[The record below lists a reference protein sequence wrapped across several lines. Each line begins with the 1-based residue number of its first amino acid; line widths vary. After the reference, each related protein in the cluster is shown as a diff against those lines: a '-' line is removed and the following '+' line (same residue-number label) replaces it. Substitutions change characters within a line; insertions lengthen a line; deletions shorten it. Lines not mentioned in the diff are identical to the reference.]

1 MRTHT
6 KLLAA
11 LLAVLMLMTVGSAF
25 AEGETVTIN
34 FWHHYSAQSAEN
46 ETLMN
51 VLIPAFEAENPGIK
65 VNAVSHEWAELHD
78 KVLVSAKSEALPDV
92 ARCDIAWL
100 PEFQKMGIL
109 VALDEEMPDFAE
121 VSGKLLDSAMSTS
134 VIGGHNYA
142 LALNTNSKIVFYNKA
157 MLEAAGV
164 QVPTTMD
171 EWVEAV
177 KKLSGENANGQQVWG
192 WNEPALAGWN
202 ICPFIWSFGGSL
214 TNDEQTVATGYIN
227 GPATVK
233 AVETFA
239 ELVKAGGITGFNSGD
254 IPMTDGFGTG
264 RYAMMLEGPWKS
276 AELAGAY
283 PDVAYGTAP
292 IPAGEGGSI
301 SVLGGED
308 IAMFNSANKEAA
320 WKFMQF
326 MTGEFAETE
335 MAKCGQIPVNK
346 AALESETVKNADYAP
361 FIEAIQTAKARPT
374 IAAWSEMDN
383 DLTVAM
389 TAVVTGEKTAQEA
402 LDELAAKWD
411 ELLTAHL
418 CHRRVVVEEVLQ
430 LRATDDAHLTG
441 HIRLDG
447 HLRGVAVEAV
457 REVGHELPLE
467 GEARAVVLAL
477 LVVMHHVLEASALHE
492 RHPLCRFAR
501 VLQRL
506 APLERPLLAMLLT
519 IFPQEPQIESL
530 LVAVKLFVLLVCHLA
545 VGTIAVWQ
553 SFRPCYLNVQIKK
566 DPHI

>member
-1 MRTHT
+1 MRTFT
-6 KLLAA
+6 RILAIVLACMMLAA
-11 LLAVLMLMTVGSAF
+11 VCPALA
-25 AEGETVTIN
+25 EQTVTIN

-78 KVLVSAKSEALPDV
+78 KVLVSANSNALPDV

-109 VALDEEMPDFAE
+109 VALDEEMADFAD
-121 VSGKLLDSAMSTS
+121 VSGQLLDSAMSTA
-134 VIGGHNYA
+134 VIGGHYYA
-142 LALNTNSKIVFYNKA
+142 LALNTNSKIVFYNTA

-164 QVPTTMD
+164 EVPATMD
-171 EWVEAV
+171 EWAEAV

-214 TNDEQTVATGYIN
+214 TNEDQTAATGYIN
-227 GPATVK
+227 SPATVK
-233 AVETFA
+233 AIETFA
-239 ELVKAGGITGFNSGD
+239 ELVKAGGITGFNAGD

-292 IPAGEGGSI
+292 IPAGEGGSV

-326 MTGEFAETE
+326 MTSEYAETE

-346 AALESETVKNADYAP
+346 AALESDTVKAADYAP

-374 IAAWSEMDN
+374 VAAWSEMDN
-383 DLTVAM
+383 DLQVAM
-389 TAVVTGEKTAQEA
+389 NTVVTGEKAAQEA
-402 LDELAAKWD
+402 MDELAAAWD
-411 ELLTAHL
+411 LLL
-418 CHRRVVVEEVLQ
+418 
-430 LRATDDAHLTG
+430 
-441 HIRLDG
+441 
-447 HLRGVAVEAV
+447 
-457 REVGHELPLE
+457 
-467 GEARAVVLAL
+467 
-477 LVVMHHVLEASALHE
+477 
-492 RHPLCRFAR
+492 
-501 VLQRL
+501 
-506 APLERPLLAMLLT
+506 
-519 IFPQEPQIESL
+519 
-530 LVAVKLFVLLVCHLA
+530 K
-545 VGTIAVWQ
+545 
-553 SFRPCYLNVQIKK
+553 
-566 DPHI
+566 

>member
-1 MRTHT
+1 MRTLT
-6 KLLAA
+6 RI
-11 LLAVLMLMTVGSAF
+11 LAVMLACMMLTAICPAM
-25 AEGETVTIN
+25 AEETVTIN

-78 KVLVSAKSEALPDV
+78 KVLVSANSNALPDV

-109 VALDEEMPDFAE
+109 VALDEEMADFAD
-121 VSGKLLDSAMSTS
+121 VSGQLLDSAMSTA
-134 VIGGHNYA
+134 VIGGHYYA
-142 LALNTNSKIVFYNKA
+142 LALNTNSKIVFYNTA
-157 MLEAAGV
+157 MLEAADV
-164 QVPTTMD
+164 KVPTTMD
-171 EWVEAV
+171 EWVEAI

-214 TNDEQTVATGYIN
+214 TNEDQTAATGYIN
-227 GPATVK
+227 SPATVK
-233 AVETFA
+233 AIETFA
-239 ELVKAGGITGFNSGD
+239 ELVKAGGITGFNAGD

-283 PDVAYGTAP
+283 PDVAYGTAH

-326 MTGEFAETE
+326 MTSEYAETE

-346 AALESETVKNADYAP
+346 AALESETVKAADYAP

-374 IAAWSEMDN
+374 VAVWSEMDN
-383 DLTVAM
+383 DLQVAM
-389 TAVVTGEKTAQEA
+389 NAVVTGEKTAQEA
-402 LDELAAKWD
+402 MDELAAAWD
-411 ELLTAHL
+411 LLL
-418 CHRRVVVEEVLQ
+418 
-430 LRATDDAHLTG
+430 
-441 HIRLDG
+441 
-447 HLRGVAVEAV
+447 
-457 REVGHELPLE
+457 
-467 GEARAVVLAL
+467 
-477 LVVMHHVLEASALHE
+477 
-492 RHPLCRFAR
+492 
-501 VLQRL
+501 
-506 APLERPLLAMLLT
+506 
-519 IFPQEPQIESL
+519 
-530 LVAVKLFVLLVCHLA
+530 K
-545 VGTIAVWQ
+545 
-553 SFRPCYLNVQIKK
+553 
-566 DPHI
+566 

>member
-1 MRTHT
+1 MRTF
-6 KLLAA
+6 KKILAA
-11 LLAVLMLMTVGSAF
+11 MLACTMLLSAGAAL

-51 VLIPAFEAENPGIK
+51 VLIPAFEAENSGIK

-78 KVLVSAKSEALPDV
+78 KVLVSANSNALPDV

-109 VALDEEMPDFAE
+109 VALDEEMPNFAE
-121 VSGKLLDSAMSTS
+121 VSGKLLDSAMSTA
-134 VIGGHNYA
+134 IINGHYYA

-164 QVPTTMD
+164 SIPATME
-171 EWVEAV
+171 EWIEAV
-177 KKLSGENANGQQVWG
+177 KKLSGENSKGQQVWG

-202 ICPFIWSFGGSL
+202 ICPFIWSFGGAL
-214 TNDEQTVATGYIN
+214 TNEDQTIATGYIN

-239 ELVKAGGITGFNSGD
+239 ELVKAGAITGFNAGD

-308 IAMFNSANKEAA
+308 IAMFNTPNKEAA

-326 MTGEFAETE
+326 MTGEYAETE
-335 MAKCGQIPVNK
+335 MAKCGQIPVNR
-346 AALESETVKNADYAP
+346 AALESDTVKAADYAP

-374 IAAWSEMDN
+374 VAAWSEMDN
-383 DLTVAM
+383 GLQVAM
-389 TAVVTGEKTAQEA
+389 NAVVTGEKTAQEA
-402 LDELAAKWD
+402 MDELAVAWD
-411 ELLTAHL
+411 
-418 CHRRVVVEEVLQ
+418 
-430 LRATDDAHLTG
+430 
-441 HIRLDG
+441 
-447 HLRGVAVEAV
+447 
-457 REVGHELPLE
+457 
-467 GEARAVVLAL
+467 AL
-477 LVVMHHVLEASALHE
+477 L
-492 RHPLCRFAR
+492 
-501 VLQRL
+501 
-506 APLERPLLAMLLT
+506 
-519 IFPQEPQIESL
+519 
-530 LVAVKLFVLLVCHLA
+530 K
-545 VGTIAVWQ
+545 
-553 SFRPCYLNVQIKK
+553 
-566 DPHI
+566 

>member
-1 MRTHT
+1 MRTFT
-6 KLLAA
+6 RILTLLLACMMLAAVCPA
-11 LLAVLMLMTVGSAF
+11 L
-25 AEGETVTIN
+25 AEEQTVTIN

-78 KVLVSAKSEALPDV
+78 KVLVSANSNALPDV

-109 VALDEEMPDFAE
+109 TALDEEMADFAD
-121 VSGKLLDSAMSTS
+121 VSGRLLDSAMSTA
-134 VIGGHNYA
+134 VIGGHYYA
-142 LALNTNSKIVFYNKA
+142 LALNTNSKIVFYNTA

-164 QVPTTMD
+164 KVPATME
-171 EWVEAV
+171 EWAETV

-214 TNDEQTVATGYIN
+214 TNEDQTAATGYIN
-227 GPATVK
+227 SPATVK

-239 ELVKAGGITGFNSGD
+239 ELVKAGGITGFNAGD

-292 IPAGEGGSI
+292 IPAGEGGSV

-308 IAMFNSANKEAA
+308 IAMFNTANKEAA

-326 MTGEFAETE
+326 MTGEYAETE

-346 AALESETVKNADYAP
+346 AALESDTVKSADYAP

-374 IAAWSEMDN
+374 VAAWSEMDN
-383 DLTVAM
+383 ELQGAM
-389 TAVVTGEKTAQEA
+389 NAVVTGEKTAQEA
-402 LDELAAKWD
+402 MDELAASWD
-411 ELLTAHL
+411 NLL
-418 CHRRVVVEEVLQ
+418 
-430 LRATDDAHLTG
+430 
-441 HIRLDG
+441 
-447 HLRGVAVEAV
+447 
-457 REVGHELPLE
+457 
-467 GEARAVVLAL
+467 
-477 LVVMHHVLEASALHE
+477 
-492 RHPLCRFAR
+492 
-501 VLQRL
+501 
-506 APLERPLLAMLLT
+506 
-519 IFPQEPQIESL
+519 
-530 LVAVKLFVLLVCHLA
+530 K
-545 VGTIAVWQ
+545 
-553 SFRPCYLNVQIKK
+553 
-566 DPHI
+566 

>member
-1 MRTHT
+1 MRIFTRILT
-6 KLLAA
+6 LLLACMM
-11 LLAVLMLMTVGSAF
+11 LAAISLAT
-25 AEGETVTIN
+25 AEEQTVTIN

-78 KVLVSAKSEALPDV
+78 KVLVSANSKALPDV

-109 VALDEEMPDFAE
+109 VALDEEMPDFTDI
-121 VSGKLLDSAMSTS
+121 SGRLLDSAMSTA
-134 VIGGHNYA
+134 VIGGHYYA
-142 LALNTNSKIVFYNKA
+142 LALNTNSKIVFYNTA

-164 QVPTTMD
+164 EVPTTMD
-171 EWVEAV
+171 EWAEAI

-214 TNDEQTVATGYIN
+214 TNEDQTVATGYIN
-227 GPATVK
+227 SPATVK
-233 AVETFA
+233 AIETFA
-239 ELVKAGGITGFNSGD
+239 GLVKAGGITGFNAGD

-292 IPAGEGGSI
+292 IPAGEGGSV

-308 IAMFNSANKEAA
+308 IAMFNTANKEAA

-326 MTGEFAETE
+326 MTSEYAETE

-346 AALESETVKNADYAP
+346 AALESDTVKAADYAP

-374 IAAWSEMDN
+374 VAAWSEMDN
-383 DLTVAM
+383 ELQVAM
-389 TAVVTGEKTAQEA
+389 NAVVTGEKTAQEA
-402 LDELAAKWD
+402 MDELAASWD
-411 ELLTAHL
+411 ILL
-418 CHRRVVVEEVLQ
+418 
-430 LRATDDAHLTG
+430 
-441 HIRLDG
+441 
-447 HLRGVAVEAV
+447 
-457 REVGHELPLE
+457 
-467 GEARAVVLAL
+467 
-477 LVVMHHVLEASALHE
+477 
-492 RHPLCRFAR
+492 
-501 VLQRL
+501 
-506 APLERPLLAMLLT
+506 
-519 IFPQEPQIESL
+519 
-530 LVAVKLFVLLVCHLA
+530 K
-545 VGTIAVWQ
+545 
-553 SFRPCYLNVQIKK
+553 
-566 DPHI
+566 

>member
-1 MRTHT
+1 MRTF
-6 KLLAA
+6 KKILAA
-11 LLAVLMLMTVGSAF
+11 MLACTMLLSAGAAL

-78 KVLVSAKSEALPDV
+78 KVLVSANSHALPDV

-109 VALDEEMPDFAE
+109 VALDEEMPNFAE
-121 VSGKLLDSAMSTS
+121 VSGKLLDSAMSTA
-134 VIGGHNYA
+134 IINGHYYA
-142 LALNTNSKIVFYNKA
+142 LALNTNSKIVFYKKA

-164 QVPTTMD
+164 SIPATME
-171 EWVEAV
+171 EWIEAV
-177 KKLSGENANGQQVWG
+177 KKLSGENAKGQQVWG

-202 ICPFIWSFGGSL
+202 ICPFIWSFGGAL
-214 TNDEQTVATGYIN
+214 TNEDQTIATGYIN
-227 GPATVK
+227 GSATVK

-239 ELVKAGGITGFNSGD
+239 ELVKAGAITGFNAGD

-308 IAMFNSANKEAA
+308 IAMFNTPNKEAA

-326 MTGEFAETE
+326 MTGEYAETE
-335 MAKCGQIPVNK
+335 MAKCGQIPVNR
-346 AALESETVKNADYAP
+346 AALESDTVKAADYAP

-374 IAAWSEMDN
+374 VAAWSEMDN
-383 DLTVAM
+383 GLQVAM
-389 TAVVTGEKTAQEA
+389 NAVVTGEKTAQEA
-402 LDELAAKWD
+402 MDELAVAWD
-411 ELLTAHL
+411 
-418 CHRRVVVEEVLQ
+418 
-430 LRATDDAHLTG
+430 
-441 HIRLDG
+441 
-447 HLRGVAVEAV
+447 
-457 REVGHELPLE
+457 
-467 GEARAVVLAL
+467 AL
-477 LVVMHHVLEASALHE
+477 L
-492 RHPLCRFAR
+492 
-501 VLQRL
+501 
-506 APLERPLLAMLLT
+506 
-519 IFPQEPQIESL
+519 
-530 LVAVKLFVLLVCHLA
+530 K
-545 VGTIAVWQ
+545 
-553 SFRPCYLNVQIKK
+553 
-566 DPHI
+566 

>member
-1 MRTHT
+1 MRTF
-6 KLLAA
+6 KKILAA
-11 LLAVLMLMTVGSAF
+11 MLACTMLLSAGAAL

-78 KVLVSAKSEALPDV
+78 KVLVSANSNALPDV

-109 VALDEEMPDFAE
+109 VAMDEEMPNFAE
-121 VSGKLLDSAMSTS
+121 VSGKLLDSAMSTA
-134 VIGGHNYA
+134 IINGHYYA

-164 QVPTTMD
+164 SIPATME
-171 EWVEAV
+171 EWIEAV
-177 KKLSGENANGQQVWG
+177 KKLSGENSKGQQVWG

-202 ICPFIWSFGGSL
+202 ICPFIWSFGGAL
-214 TNDEQTVATGYIN
+214 TNEDQTIATGYIN

-239 ELVKAGGITGFNSGD
+239 ELVKAGAITGFNAGD

-308 IAMFNSANKEAA
+308 IAMFNTPNKEAA

-326 MTGEFAETE
+326 MTGEYAETE
-335 MAKCGQIPVNK
+335 MAKCGQIPVNR
-346 AALESETVKNADYAP
+346 AALESDTVKAADYAP

-374 IAAWSEMDN
+374 VAAWSEMDN
-383 DLTVAM
+383 GLQVAM
-389 TAVVTGEKTAQEA
+389 NAVVTGEKTAQEA
-402 LDELAAKWD
+402 MDELAVAWD
-411 ELLTAHL
+411 
-418 CHRRVVVEEVLQ
+418 
-430 LRATDDAHLTG
+430 
-441 HIRLDG
+441 
-447 HLRGVAVEAV
+447 
-457 REVGHELPLE
+457 
-467 GEARAVVLAL
+467 AL
-477 LVVMHHVLEASALHE
+477 L
-492 RHPLCRFAR
+492 
-501 VLQRL
+501 
-506 APLERPLLAMLLT
+506 
-519 IFPQEPQIESL
+519 
-530 LVAVKLFVLLVCHLA
+530 K
-545 VGTIAVWQ
+545 
-553 SFRPCYLNVQIKK
+553 
-566 DPHI
+566 

>member
-1 MRTHT
+1 MRTLT
-6 KLLAA
+6 RMMAVMLACMMLAA
-11 LLAVLMLMTVGSAF
+11 VCPAMAD
-25 AEGETVTIN
+25 ETVTIN

-78 KVLVSAKSEALPDV
+78 KVLVSANSNALPDV

-109 VALDEEMPDFAE
+109 VALDEEMADFAD
-121 VSGKLLDSAMSTS
+121 VSGQLLDSAMSTA
-134 VIGGHNYA
+134 VIGGHYYA
-142 LALNTNSKIVFYNKA
+142 LALNTNSKIVFYNTA

-164 QVPTTMD
+164 EVPASMD
-171 EWVEAV
+171 AWVEAV

-214 TNDEQTVATGYIN
+214 TNDEQTAATGYIN
-227 GPATVK
+227 SHATVK
-233 AVETFA
+233 AIETFA
-239 ELVKAGGITGFNSGD
+239 ELVKAGGITGFNAGD

-292 IPAGEGGSI
+292 MPAGEGGSV

-326 MTGEFAETE
+326 MTSEYAETE

-346 AALESETVKNADYAP
+346 AALESDTVKSADYAP
-361 FIEAIQTAKARPT
+361 FIKAIQTAKARPT
-374 IAAWSEMDN
+374 VAAWSEMDN
-383 DLTVAM
+383 GLQVAM
-389 TAVVTGEKTAQEA
+389 NAVVTGEKNAQEA
-402 LDELAAKWD
+402 MDELAAAWD
-411 ELLTAHL
+411 TLL
-418 CHRRVVVEEVLQ
+418 
-430 LRATDDAHLTG
+430 
-441 HIRLDG
+441 
-447 HLRGVAVEAV
+447 
-457 REVGHELPLE
+457 
-467 GEARAVVLAL
+467 
-477 LVVMHHVLEASALHE
+477 
-492 RHPLCRFAR
+492 
-501 VLQRL
+501 
-506 APLERPLLAMLLT
+506 
-519 IFPQEPQIESL
+519 
-530 LVAVKLFVLLVCHLA
+530 K
-545 VGTIAVWQ
+545 
-553 SFRPCYLNVQIKK
+553 
-566 DPHI
+566 

>member
-1 MRTHT
+1 MRTYT
-6 KLLAA
+6 KLMAA
-11 LLAVLMLMTVGSAF
+11 LLAALMLMTVGSAF
-25 AEGETVTIN
+25 ADETVTIN

-46 ETLMN
+46 ETLVN

-78 KVLVSAKSEALPDV
+78 KVLVSAKSNALPDV

-109 VALDEEMPDFAE
+109 VALDEEMTDFAE
-121 VSGKLLDSAMSTS
+121 VSGNLLDSAMSTS

-157 MLEAAGV
+157 MLEEAGV

-171 EWVEAV
+171 EWAEAV
-177 KKLSGENANGQQVWG
+177 KKLSGENTNGQQVWG

-227 GPATVK
+227 GPAAVK

-239 ELVKAGGITGFNSGD
+239 ELVKEGGITGFNSGD

-283 PDVAYGTAP
+283 PDVSYGTAP

-374 IAAWSEMDN
+374 VAAWSEMDN
-383 DLTVAM
+383 DLTVTM
-389 TAVVTGEKTAQEA
+389 TAIVSGEKTAQEA

-411 ELLTAHL
+411 ELL
-418 CHRRVVVEEVLQ
+418 
-430 LRATDDAHLTG
+430 
-441 HIRLDG
+441 
-447 HLRGVAVEAV
+447 
-457 REVGHELPLE
+457 
-467 GEARAVVLAL
+467 
-477 LVVMHHVLEASALHE
+477 
-492 RHPLCRFAR
+492 
-501 VLQRL
+501 
-506 APLERPLLAMLLT
+506 
-519 IFPQEPQIESL
+519 
-530 LVAVKLFVLLVCHLA
+530 K
-545 VGTIAVWQ
+545 
-553 SFRPCYLNVQIKK
+553 
-566 DPHI
+566 

>member
-1 MRTHT
+1 MRTF
-6 KLLAA
+6 KKILAA
-11 LLAVLMLMTVGSAF
+11 MLACTMLLSAGAAL

-78 KVLVSAKSEALPDV
+78 KVLVSANSNALPDV

-109 VALDEEMPDFAE
+109 VALDEEMPNFAE
-121 VSGKLLDSAMSTS
+121 VSGKLLDSAMSTA
-134 VIGGHNYA
+134 IINGHYYA

-164 QVPTTMD
+164 SIPATME
-171 EWVEAV
+171 EWIEAV
-177 KKLSGENANGQQVWG
+177 KKLSGENSKGQQVWG

-202 ICPFIWSFGGSL
+202 ICPFIWSFGGAL
-214 TNDEQTVATGYIN
+214 TNEDQTIATGYIN

-239 ELVKAGGITGFNSGD
+239 ELVKAGAITGFNAGD

-308 IAMFNSANKEAA
+308 IAMFNTPNKEAA

-326 MTGEFAETE
+326 MTGEYAETE
-335 MAKCGQIPVNK
+335 MAKCGQIPVNR
-346 AALESETVKNADYAP
+346 AALESDTVKAADYAP

-374 IAAWSEMDN
+374 VAAWSEMDN
-383 DLTVAM
+383 GLQVAM
-389 TAVVTGEKTAQEA
+389 NAVVTGEKTAQEA
-402 LDELAAKWD
+402 MDELAVVWD
-411 ELLTAHL
+411 
-418 CHRRVVVEEVLQ
+418 
-430 LRATDDAHLTG
+430 
-441 HIRLDG
+441 
-447 HLRGVAVEAV
+447 
-457 REVGHELPLE
+457 
-467 GEARAVVLAL
+467 AL
-477 LVVMHHVLEASALHE
+477 L
-492 RHPLCRFAR
+492 
-501 VLQRL
+501 
-506 APLERPLLAMLLT
+506 
-519 IFPQEPQIESL
+519 
-530 LVAVKLFVLLVCHLA
+530 K
-545 VGTIAVWQ
+545 
-553 SFRPCYLNVQIKK
+553 
-566 DPHI
+566 

>member
-1 MRTHT
+1 MRTFT
-6 KLLAA
+6 RI
-11 LLAVLMLMTVGSAF
+11 LAVMLAVMMMAAVCPAL
-25 AEGETVTIN
+25 AEETVTIN

-78 KVLVSAKSEALPDV
+78 KVLVSANSKVLPDV

-109 VALDEEMPDFAE
+109 VPLDKEMADFAD
-121 VSGKLLDSAMSTS
+121 VSGQLLDSAMSTA
-134 VIGGHNYA
+134 VIGGHYYA
-142 LALNTNSKIVFYNKA
+142 LALNTNSKIVFYNTA

-164 QVPTTMD
+164 EVPATMD
-171 EWVEAV
+171 DWAEAI
-177 KKLSGENANGQQVWG
+177 KKLSGDNASGQQVWG

-214 TNDEQTVATGYIN
+214 TNEDQTAATGYIN
-227 GPATVK
+227 SPATVK

-239 ELVKAGGITGFNSGD
+239 ELVKAGAITGFNAGD

-292 IPAGEGGSI
+292 IPAGDGGSI

-326 MTGEFAETE
+326 MTSEYAETE

-346 AALESETVKNADYAP
+346 AALESETVKKADYAP

-374 IAAWSEMDN
+374 VAAWSEMDN
-383 DLTVAM
+383 ELQVAM
-389 TAVVTGEKTAQEA
+389 NAVVTGEKTAQEA
-402 LDELAAKWD
+402 MDDLAASWD
-411 ELLTAHL
+411 NLL
-418 CHRRVVVEEVLQ
+418 
-430 LRATDDAHLTG
+430 
-441 HIRLDG
+441 
-447 HLRGVAVEAV
+447 
-457 REVGHELPLE
+457 
-467 GEARAVVLAL
+467 
-477 LVVMHHVLEASALHE
+477 
-492 RHPLCRFAR
+492 
-501 VLQRL
+501 
-506 APLERPLLAMLLT
+506 
-519 IFPQEPQIESL
+519 
-530 LVAVKLFVLLVCHLA
+530 K
-545 VGTIAVWQ
+545 
-553 SFRPCYLNVQIKK
+553 
-566 DPHI
+566 

>member
-1 MRTHT
+1 MRTF
-6 KLLAA
+6 KKILAA
-11 LLAVLMLMTVGSAF
+11 MLACTMLLSAGAAL

-78 KVLVSAKSEALPDV
+78 KVLVSANSNALPDV

-109 VALDEEMPDFAE
+109 VALDEEMPNFAE
-121 VSGKLLDSAMSTS
+121 VSGKLLDSAMSTA
-134 VIGGHNYA
+134 IINGHYYA

-164 QVPTTMD
+164 SIPATMD
-171 EWVEAV
+171 EWIEAV
-177 KKLSGENANGQQVWG
+177 KKLSGENSKGQQVWG

-202 ICPFIWSFGGSL
+202 ICPFIWSFGGAL
-214 TNDEQTVATGYIN
+214 TNEDQTIATGYIN
-227 GPATVK
+227 GLATVK

-239 ELVKAGGITGFNSGD
+239 ELVKAGAITGFNAGD

-308 IAMFNSANKEAA
+308 IAMFNTPNKEAA

-326 MTGEFAETE
+326 MTGEYAETE
-335 MAKCGQIPVNK
+335 MAKCGQIPVNR
-346 AALESETVKNADYAP
+346 AALESDTVKTADYAP

-374 IAAWSEMDN
+374 VAAWSEMDN
-383 DLTVAM
+383 GLQVAM
-389 TAVVTGEKTAQEA
+389 NAVVTGEKTAQEA
-402 LDELAAKWD
+402 MDELAVAWD
-411 ELLTAHL
+411 
-418 CHRRVVVEEVLQ
+418 
-430 LRATDDAHLTG
+430 
-441 HIRLDG
+441 
-447 HLRGVAVEAV
+447 
-457 REVGHELPLE
+457 
-467 GEARAVVLAL
+467 AL
-477 LVVMHHVLEASALHE
+477 L
-492 RHPLCRFAR
+492 
-501 VLQRL
+501 
-506 APLERPLLAMLLT
+506 
-519 IFPQEPQIESL
+519 
-530 LVAVKLFVLLVCHLA
+530 K
-545 VGTIAVWQ
+545 
-553 SFRPCYLNVQIKK
+553 
-566 DPHI
+566 

>member
-1 MRTHT
+1 MRTFT
-6 KLLAA
+6 RI
-11 LLAVLMLMTVGSAF
+11 LAVLLACMMLAAVCPAL
-25 AEGETVTIN
+25 AEDTVTIN

-46 ETLMN
+46 ETLLN

-78 KVLVSAKSEALPDV
+78 KVLVSANSNALPDV

-109 VALDEEMPDFAE
+109 VALDEEMADFGD
-121 VSGKLLDSAMSTS
+121 VSGQLLDSAMSTA
-134 VIGGHNYA
+134 VIGGHYYA
-142 LALNTNSKIVFYNKA
+142 LALNTNSKIVFYNTA

-164 QVPTTMD
+164 EVPTTMD
-171 EWVEAV
+171 AWVDAV

-214 TNDEQTVATGYIN
+214 TNEDQTAATGYIN
-227 GPATVK
+227 SPATVK
-233 AVETFA
+233 AIETFA
-239 ELVKAGGITGFNSGD
+239 DLVKAGGITGFNAGD

-292 IPAGEGGSI
+292 IPAGEGGSV

-326 MTGEFAETE
+326 MTSEYAETE

-346 AALESETVKNADYAP
+346 AALESDTVKAADYAP

-374 IAAWSEMDN
+374 VAAWSEMDN
-383 DLTVAM
+383 DLQVAM
-389 TAVVTGEKTAQEA
+389 NAVVTGEKTAQEA
-402 LDELAAKWD
+402 MDELAASWD
-411 ELLTAHL
+411 
-418 CHRRVVVEEVLQ
+418 
-430 LRATDDAHLTG
+430 
-441 HIRLDG
+441 
-447 HLRGVAVEAV
+447 
-457 REVGHELPLE
+457 
-467 GEARAVVLAL
+467 
-477 LVVMHHVLEASALHE
+477 
-492 RHPLCRFAR
+492 
-501 VLQRL
+501 
-506 APLERPLLAMLLT
+506 
-519 IFPQEPQIESL
+519 
-530 LVAVKLFVLLVCHLA
+530 VLL
-545 VGTIAVWQ
+545 
-553 SFRPCYLNVQIKK
+553 K
-566 DPHI
+566 